1 MIHIRF
7 CRNPEC
13 QAAFDMGEGELC
25 PKCRGEAKE
34 RSKEEVRK

>member
-1 MIHIRF
+1 
-7 CRNPEC
+7 
-13 QAAFDMGEGELC
+13 MGEGELC